1 MIDLNAVNAR
11 RESFYDATRQ
21 RISEYVSP
29 DGEGRIPQFAPPYR
43 EPVWILPALYTGAAA
58 DIELANRMAGRYHTD
73 SEGKGKRYNIFQSN
87 AFAHCLHRFESL
99 LSPAAREVMVWH
111 TKQLFKTYM
120 GAAQPDYKFHG
131 CNDNMPMMATKG
143 LILGGEALDNA
154 AAVRHGRWNL
164 NQFRRLLSRSAWA
177 SEFNSSTYTAVTLS
191 AVAKIAAYACDAE
204 TRELARDIEHRLW
217 AEVLLHY
224 HPGTRHQ
231 GGPQCRAYSIDLA
244 GHNHALQLMLWLLF
258 GPEVTGRD
266 LFTSYFHPDGTEV
279 IHFEGHYFQS
289 VAEYCEMLDTEFHL
303 PEELS
308 RLITERD
315 YPARLRGR
323 TECMFRFD
331 GFAADYHTESY
342 MEKEFSLGSVNGPL
356 ATGEQTT
363 GLYVTY
369 QRRPEVKTFRD
380 ASTVF
385 LKYLTSSEPYG
396 ATERSADGQFE
407 GERFTPCR
415 GWSYALQK
423 DNTGLLLCVPNLKN
437 APFIADT
444 LKLAVVFPA
453 HYGRITRSLIGNGE
467 VMPGAVGSSSEVAP
481 VSVEAGEVYL
491 HIQPLPAT
499 SLPRKTAVR
508 WARHGNYELLEL
520 VNYEGEPREFHREEL
535 KTVLNG
541 AVMTVAA
548 KKNWPSLEEFH
559 RFHSAALVTD
569 YFFGNHRFVV
579 FQRED
584 VEFEVVMTT
593 DPFGI
598 QTESVDGRQVPRPI
612 FESNQLDVAGLPFMS
627 GPVPRYIPLF
637 PWGDCLEAHTFP
649 DQPWLIGSR
658 GLPEEPNYSRHADN
672 LKR

>member
-1 MIDLNAVNAR
+1 MIDLDAVNAR
-11 RESFYDATRQ
+11 RESFYAATRR
-21 RISEYVSP
+21 RISEYVRP
-29 DGEGRIPQFAPPYR
+29 AGEGRIPQFNPPYR
-43 EPVWILPALYTGAAA
+43 EPVWILPALYTGSAE
-58 DIELANRMAGRYHTD
+58 DIALANRMAGHYHTGG
-73 SEGKGKRYNIFQSN
+73 EGKGKRYNIFQSN
-87 AFAHCLHRFESL
+87 AFAHCLRRFEHL
-99 LSPAAREVMVWH
+99 LSPAAREVMSWH
-111 TKQLFKTYM
+111 TEQLFKTYM

-143 LILGGEALDNA
+143 LILGGEALDSA
-154 AAVRHGRWNL
+154 AAIRHGRWNL
-164 NQFRRLLSRSAWA
+164 NQFRCLLSRSAWA

-191 AVAKIAAYACDAE
+191 AVAKIATYAHDAE

-224 HPGTRHQ
+224 HPGTKHQ

-266 LFTSYFHPDGTEV
+266 LPASYFHPDGTEA

-303 PEELS
+303 PDELS
-308 RLITERD
+308 RLIAGRN

-323 TECMFRFD
+323 AECMFRFD

-342 MEKEFSLGSVNGPL
+342 MEEEFSLGSVNGPL
-356 ATGEQTT
+356 ASGEQTT

-396 ATERSADGQFE
+396 ATDRSADGQFE

-415 GWSYALQK
+415 AWSYALQK
-423 DNTGLLLCVPNLKN
+423 DNTGLMLCVPNLKN
-437 APFIADT
+437 APFTADT
-444 LKLAVVFPA
+444 LKLAVLFPA

-467 VMPGAVGSSSEVAP
+467 VMPGAVGSSAEVAP

-491 HIQPLPAT
+491 HIQPLLPT
-499 SLPRKTAVR
+499 GLPRETAVR
-508 WARHGNYELLEL
+508 WVRHRNYELLEL
-520 VNYEGEPREFHREEL
+520 VNYEGEPREFRREEL

-548 KKNWPSLEEFH
+548 KKNWSSLEEFH
-559 RFHSAALVTD
+559 RVHSAALVTD
-569 YFFGNHRFVV
+569 YFFANHRFVV
-579 FQRED
+579 FQRRD
-584 VEFEVVMTT
+584 VEFEVTMTT
-593 DPFGI
+593 DPFGV
-598 QTESVDGRQVPRPI
+598 QTEGVDGRQIPRPV
-612 FESNQLDVAGLPFMS
+612 FESNQLDVDRLPFMS
-627 GPVPRYIPLF
+627 GPVPRCPPLF
-637 PWGDCLEAHTFP
+637 PWGDSLEAHTFP
-649 DQPWLIGSR
+649 DHPWLIGSR
-658 GLPEEPNYSRHADN
+658 GLPEEPNYSRRADN